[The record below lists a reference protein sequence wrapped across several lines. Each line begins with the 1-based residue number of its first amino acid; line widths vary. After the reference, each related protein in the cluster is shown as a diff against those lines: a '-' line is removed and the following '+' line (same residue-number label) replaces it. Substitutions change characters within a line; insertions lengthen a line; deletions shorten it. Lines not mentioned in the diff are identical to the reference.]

1 MTNRG
6 WSGAALACL
15 VAVGLM
21 ACRPVEREAAPGPV
35 QVTVLTLKP
44 AAVTVS
50 EELPGRVAAVR
61 SAEIRAQVGGIV
73 QRRLFEQGAE
83 IAAGQP
89 LFQINPAPFKA
100 DADMAA
106 AALQRSQAAWRRAQV
121 QTARLEPLML
131 ADAIS
136 RQEYDDAVSQRE
148 QAAADVT
155 QAEATLAR
163 RRLDVQFARI
173 DAPIAGRIDQAQV
186 TEGALVGA
194 GDATPMAR
202 IQQIDKVYVDVRQ
215 PAAAL
220 EALRA
225 QGASLPVTLLR
236 SDGSPYPL
244 RGQIL
249 FSAINVDPGTGDVLL
264 RIQVDNPERLLLPG
278 MFVRARIAK
287 RAYDEALL
295 VPQQAVKRVDGK
307 AQVWTVGQGDVA
319 QPTAVQLGEAI
330 GHQYRIAGGLR
341 PDQRVVVEGAE
352 RLTAGVQV
360 APQPWQAPTADA
372 AAGH

>member
-1 MTNRG
+1 M
-6 WSGAALACL
+6 
-15 VAVGLM
+15 
-21 ACRPVEREAAPGPV
+21 

-50 EELPGRVAAVR
+50 EELQGRVVAVR
-61 SAEIRAQVGGIV
+61 SAEIRAQVSGIV
-73 QRRLFEQGAE
+73 QRRLFKQGTE
-83 IAAGQP
+83 IAVGQP
-89 LFQINPAPFKA
+89 LFQINPAPFEA
-100 DADMAA
+100 DANMAA

-163 RRLDVQFARI
+163 RRLDVQFARV

-186 TEGALVGA
+186 TEGTLVGPS
-194 GDATPMAR
+194 DATPMAR

-225 QGASLPVTLLR
+225 QGAGLPVTLLR

-249 FSAINVDPGTGDVLL
+249 FSAINVDAGTGDVLL
-264 RIQVDNPERLLLPG
+264 RIQVDNPQRLLLPG
-278 MFVRARIAK
+278 MFVRARITK

-319 QPTAVQLGEAI
+319 QPTVVHLGEAI
-330 GHQYRIAGGLR
+330 GHQYRIASGLR

-352 RLTAGVQV
+352 RLTAGAQV
-360 APQPWQAPTADA
+360 SPQPWQAPTADA
-372 AAGH
+372 AGS